1 MRAWDLHDNCM
12 TDTQPWKMPLRAQDL
27 LEHLTNYQLFTNYYY
42 TVTFML
48 QPSKMQGE
56 ARNCEK
62 RHFGALH
69 AQLCPLRMHNQLEN
83 LTNSS
88 LLIATHSDF
97 YASTLKNARGSQK
110 SRKEAFW
117 RALRAIT
124 RFARTPPQKR
134 QRRYRRLSLMDLR
147 SEFCFRITIRST
159 TSWPQRFRTEGTPCA
174 LPSPNPPQK
183 GNLLAS
189 LGG

>member
-1 MRAWDLHDNCM
+1 MQGEAINLEKRRFGALRARLHA
-12 TDTQPWKMPLRAQDL
+12 LRAQD
-27 LEHLTNYQLFTNYYY
+27 
-42 TVTFML
+42 
-48 QPSKMQGE
+48 
-56 ARNCEK
+56 R
-62 RHFGALH
+62 
-69 AQLCPLRMHNQLEN
+69 LEN
-83 LTNSS
+83 LTNCS

-159 TSWPQRFRTEGTPCA
+159 TS
-174 LPSPNPPQK
+174 
-183 GNLLAS
+183 
-189 LGG
+189 